1 MTIYLHLFLPSPFG
15 STTLIMHSLS
25 GLAASAIKCPH
36 RLLSNPLARSMAATT
51 AGLRSGPWFMS

>member
-25 GLAASAIKCPH
+25 GLAASSIKCPH